1 MVGFEEIYEV
11 RLRCQRKRRR
21 DVEPTMDDQGRPGK
35 EDARDF
41 VRMRLKLI
49 SSHDTIKDQAG
60 VR

>member
-1 MVGFEEIYEV
+1 
-11 RLRCQRKRRR
+11 
-21 DVEPTMDDQGRPGK
+21 MDDQGRPGK